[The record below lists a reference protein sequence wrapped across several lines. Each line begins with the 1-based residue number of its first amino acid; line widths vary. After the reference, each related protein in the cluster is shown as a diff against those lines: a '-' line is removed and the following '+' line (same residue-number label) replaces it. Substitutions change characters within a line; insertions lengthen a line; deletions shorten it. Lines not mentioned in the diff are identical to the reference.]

1 LCLLRLRDVSLGYGN
16 RPVLEHVNLELARGE
31 FQALLGPNGAG
42 KTTLLR
48 GIVGLLGA
56 MAGSIEFELDRH
68 ASPLGYVPQRET
80 LDPAFPLTVF
90 EVVLMGTYARLPAWR
105 RAGARQHGM
114 ARHALELVGLPALA
128 EHRFADLS
136 GGQTQRVL
144 IARALAAEPS
154 LLVLDEP
161 TAGIDA
167 DATAA
172 IMGVLSRLN
181 RENGLTVL
189 LVTHQ
194 VRMLQGIVNAV
205 VWVQDGRAVR
215 AGLEETLARHALA
228 AVL

>member
-1 LCLLRLRDVSLGYGN
+1 
-16 RPVLEHVNLELARGE
+16 
-31 FQALLGPNGAG
+31 
-42 KTTLLR
+42 
-48 GIVGLLGA
+48 
-56 MAGSIEFELDRH
+56 
-68 ASPLGYVPQRET
+68 
-80 LDPAFPLTVF
+80 
-90 EVVLMGTYARLPAWR
+90 
-105 RAGARQHGM
+105 
-114 ARHALELVGLPALA
+114 
-128 EHRFADLS
+128 
-136 GGQTQRVL
+136 VL